1 MTAME
6 HEQRRLHALEILEHS
21 EELVSAPRLSA
32 IYDELAARTT
42 ADLEDKNPLVLCVM
56 NGGLYATAELTRRW
70 AFPFDLDYLQAT
82 RYRGELNGG
91 EIAWKATP
99 GTLLN
104 ERHVLVVDDVLDEGH
119 TLVAVLEALQKQ
131 GPASLRTLV
140 TCEKLHNHKHPRA
153 HADYIGVSL
162 PDRYLFGAG
171 MDYRHHWRQLERI
184 VALPEHAE
192 GH

>member
-1 MTAME
+1 MATSE
-6 HEQRRLHALEILEHS
+6 HDQRRLHALEVLENS
-21 EELVSAPRLSA
+21 DELVSASQLA
-32 IYDELAARTT
+32 TIYDDLAARTT
-42 ADLEDKNPLVLCVM
+42 ADLADKNPLVLCVM
-56 NGGLYATAELTRRW
+56 IGGLYATAELTRRW
-70 AFPFDLDYLQAT
+70 QFPFDLDYLQAT
-82 RYRGELNGG
+82 RYRGEISGG

-99 GTLLN
+99 GTLLQD
-104 ERHVLVVDDVLDEGH
+104 RHVLVIDDVLDEGH

-140 TCEKLHNHKHPRA
+140 TCEKQHTHKHPQA

-184 VALPEHAE
+184 VALPDREEKH
-192 GH
+192 